1 MLRYRNKNKVT
12 NKMTPLS
19 QFPQEIKTPRLVLR
33 TVAPTRDTAETLF
46 NIIEQKRDY
55 LEAWQGH
62 FEYIRNIDDMLAYL
76 DRRAKQIDANEGVCF
91 YIFVDDEIV
100 GRIRFSVK
108 EDDCCEIGY
117 WLAQSAT
124 GHGYMGEAL
133 SALETELFN
142 FGFKR
147 IIIDVDAGNVPSE
160 NVARRAGYTLEKRIP
175 MASWAKC
182 VGKCDSLIFVKSN
195 PK

>member
-1 MLRYRNKNKVT
+1 MQ
-12 NKMTPLS
+12 PLS
-19 QFPQEIKTPRLVLR
+19 QFPSEIKTPRLVLR
-33 TVAPTRDTAETLF
+33 TVAPTCDTAETFF
-46 NIIEQKRDY
+46 NIIEQNRDY

-62 FEYIRNIDDMLAYL
+62 FEYIRNVDDMLAYL
-76 DRRAKQIDANEGVCF
+76 TKRANQITANEGVCF
-91 YIFVDDEIV
+91 YIFLDNNII

-108 EDDCCEIGY
+108 EENCCEIGY

-124 GHGYMGEAL
+124 GHGFMGEAL

-147 IIIDVDAGNVPSE
+147 IIIDVDAGNTPSE